1 VLRSFV
7 FYIDSFFD
15 FSCFDL
21 IKLLFL
27 PQGSM
32 AEMTDKEFNAILRE
46 PSQKELAAETSVD
59 ETEVTPKGSKVKA
72 KGSKMVSRKLAID
85 EDNDKAAGAAASSGD
100 ESEHGF
106 FCDVCQDGGD
116 LVLCDT
122 CPKSYHQECIKLDTI
137 PDGKWSCPVCVS
149 IPLIDTGSWRSL
161 VRRSKVARIIAAV
174 SIAERR
180 GVASE
185 TGAGG

>member
-1 VLRSFV
+1 
-7 FYIDSFFD
+7 
-15 FSCFDL
+15 
-21 IKLLFL
+21 
-27 PQGSM
+27 M